1 MLSAEAVLAAA
12 LAGLAT
18 AGLVRSPAAELRRAD
33 PRPRRWFT
41 SRPNVDWLAGSAN
54 GLPLRRRL
62 LLGVGAAVGLLAA
75 ADAVAGVRLS
85 LTWPLVGPIA
95 LAVVSVLGHCE
106 TGRVRRRHRELTLD
120 TPAAL
125 ELLAAA
131 LAAGLPA
138 RRATAEVVALLE
150 GPVAEDLGSVLA
162 AIDLG
167 AGDAAA
173 WRALSQHPQLGGAA
187 VDLARSVESGTMLVE
202 ALLHHADDARR
213 DRRAALEV
221 SAKAVGVRSV
231 LPLMICFLP
240 AFLLLGIVPTLV
252 SAIAGA
258 LP

>member
-1 MLSAEAVLAAA
+1 MLSTDTVLAAA

-18 AGLVRSPAAELRRAD
+18 AGLVRSPAAEFRRAD
-33 PRPRRWFT
+33 PRTRRWLT
-41 SRPNVDWLAGSAN
+41 GRLRVDWLAGRAN
-54 GLPLRRRL
+54 GLPLKRRL
-62 LLGVGAAVGLLAA
+62 LLGVGAAAGLLVA
-75 ADAVAGVRLS
+75 ADAVAGARLS
-85 LTWPLVGPIA
+85 LTWPLLVPIA
-95 LAVVSVLGHCE
+95 LAVAYVLGRAE
-106 TGRVRRRHRELTLD
+106 MGRVRRRQRQLILD

-138 RRATAEVVALLE
+138 RRAAAEVVALLD

-202 ALLHHADDARR
+202 ALLHHANDARR

-221 SAKAVGVRSV
+221 SARAVGVRSV
-231 LPLMICFLP
+231 LPLMTCFLP